1 MLTEYLR
8 MILRRWWLVL
18 IPVIAL
24 AVFTVV
30 SYRAPAVSY
39 KVTMRFAAG
48 LPPERTTGVF
58 NYERYYSWLTSEYMA
73 NGFADVA
80 RTSIFAQNVA
90 DKVNAQGMAVNA
102 DMIQGAVSSDQKQS
116 LLVIYLTW
124 PDAAQAV
131 KIGDAISAEF
141 AEHGLT
147 YWPQISSAGSAPLVQ
162 LDRPIP
168 VPFTPSLRDRFDLP
182 IRFILA
188 LVVGVALA
196 FIAHFLDPFVHDR
209 RELEHLGLTVI
220 VDIPAAKR

>member
-1 MLTEYLR
+1 MFTEYLR
-8 MILRRWWLVL
+8 MIVRRWWLVL

-24 AVFTVV
+24 AVFSLI

-48 LPPERTTGVF
+48 LPPERASGVF

-90 DKVNAQGMAVNA
+90 DRVSAQGMSVTA
-102 DMIQGAVSSDQKQS
+102 DVIQGAISSDQKQS
-116 LLVIYLTW
+116 IMVIYLTW

-147 YWPQISSAGSAPLVQ
+147 YWPQISSAGSAPVVQ
-162 LDRPIP
+162 LDRPVP
-168 VPFTPSLRDRFDLP
+168 VAFVPSLRDRFDLP
-182 IRFILA
+182 VRFILA

-196 FIAHFLDPFVHDR
+196 LIAHFLDPFVHDR
-209 RELEHLGLTVI
+209 RELEHLGMRVI
-220 VDIPAAKR
+220 VDIPNAKR